1 MQAFLITLGFK
12 LGDMQMWRQFLHSKL
27 GLTIASLALGII
39 STLGFSPYG
48 FWVIT
53 LITLSFEFLLAATL
67 HTKKQVF
74 WSLWLYFT
82 ALNAA
87 TLSWLNFVM
96 HGFGQMPLPLSWLL
110 EILLSAYLA
119 IFHGLLGCVAF
130 KIAHR
135 IIPFK
140 NNTQRKTASA
150 SPNTKAHQT
159 DEFDES
165 SDDTFDEL
173 DEFDETFDDA
183 LSTQDVSDSSK
194 LNAKTSN
201 AHEVLA
207 NSVSDTDKA
216 NAAQHTADSKQAKTA
231 AAQKAKAQGE
241 NHFYRNA
248 FLLCFLPLAL
258 ILADYLV
265 GIVFTGFPW
274 MYVGYIALEGP
285 FSAFAPLLGVRG
297 ITLILF
303 ICAGAL
309 ALTLERRYVYLP
321 VAGILFAVG
330 IFCQGL
336 NFTQDLPA
344 IKVTGI
350 QGNIA
355 QQVKWNPNQVMP
367 TIGLYVDQT
376 MPYFGRSELIIWPE
390 SALPVFAQEIEPIL
404 QDLNTAAY
412 NSKTPLLTG
421 IQHVDFEDPKK
432 IETFNSIYLLGNS
445 DNLDD
450 AQIYKKRQLV
460 PFGERVPFESLTR
473 KLGSIFNFPMSS
485 FTAGS
490 AQQEQLV
497 VHVTQTHAATDT
509 TVTSKVIGSQS
520 TTAPAL
526 ESQHTASSNTGK
538 FTESSQTLQAQDT
551 PQFADSMNSNESAQV
566 KDSTEEAEQ
575 LVNVTDSTDEAT
587 QLAERMDSNGA
598 EQLADAATDALQSQ
612 TEFKTA
618 NSQLPQLNN
627 SEAIVLALDDSLLEE
642 EEISPEDYPEGELIA
657 GNVELAPHV
666 KHITSSKADSK
677 TSVPTAN
684 ADTVEDVT
692 TTDTEI
698 TSDESEVM
706 AKVADGKNENF
717 EELSEGEQEWF
728 NAAVPE
734 LPTAKAQPLETAMD
748 LHFIPAI
755 CYESIFP
762 ELMTSLHDKNTNGII
777 MISNDSWFGNTRG
790 PDEHLA
796 IARMRSME
804 MQKPMIRITNSGHSV
819 LIDKT
824 GKVTYQLPQDKLA
837 VLHGDFIPNQGMT
850 PYVRWNNIPLYI
862 ILVLLFVIGLYL
874 RQRIIDPIQQNL
886 ENLVRP

>member
-39 STLGFSPYG
+39 GTLGFAPYG
-48 FWVIT
+48 FWVVT

-67 HTKKQVF
+67 NTKKQVF

-130 KIAHR
+130 RITHR
-135 IIPFK
+135 VLPSK
-140 NNTQRKTASA
+140 NNTKRKTAHASSDTKA
-150 SPNTKAHQT
+150 SPIDDFDT
-159 DEFDES
+159 DESLNEDEILN
-165 SDDTFDEL
+165 DH
-173 DEFDETFDDA
+173 DA
-183 LSTQDVSDSSK
+183 SGSSK
-194 LNAKTSN
+194 LKEGSLGTHKTQ
-201 AHEVLA
+201 A
-207 NSVSDTDKA
+207 NFVTDTEQNKVST
-216 NAAQHTADSKQAKTA
+216 HTEDSKQSRKA
-231 AAQKAKAQGE
+231 AAQKANHQGE
-241 NHFYRNA
+241 NHFYQNA

-321 VAGILFAVG
+321 VAGVLFAVG

-355 QQVKWNPNQVMP
+355 QQVKWSPNQVMP

-421 IQHVDFEDPKK
+421 IQHVDFVNPKK
-432 IETFNSIYLLGNS
+432 VETFNSIYLLGNS
-445 DNLDD
+445 DNVDN

-460 PFGERVPFESLTR
+460 PFGERVPFESVTR
-473 KLGSIFNFPMSS
+473 KLGSIFNFPMSG
-485 FTAGS
+485 FTAGPT
-490 AQQEQLV
+490 QQKQLI
-497 VHVTQTHAATDT
+497 VHVTQTHADTDSST
-509 TVTSKVIGSQS
+509 TQSKV
-520 TTAPAL
+520 
-526 ESQHTASSNTGK
+526 SNT
-538 FTESSQTLQAQDT
+538 TSSSSTAALT
-551 PQFADSMNSNESAQV
+551 ADKPELTGNE
-566 KDSTEEAEQ
+566 
-575 LVNVTDSTDEAT
+575 
-587 QLAERMDSNGA
+587 
-598 EQLADAATDALQSQ
+598 
-612 TEFKTA
+612 
-618 NSQLPQLNN
+618 
-627 SEAIVLALDDSLLEE
+627 
-642 EEISPEDYPEGELIA
+642 YELIA
-657 GNVELAPHV
+657 EVAEVIDNEDVIEA
-666 KHITSSKADSK
+666 KAADSK
-677 TSVPTAN
+677 
-684 ADTVEDVT
+684 
-692 TTDTEI
+692 
-698 TSDESEVM
+698 SE
-706 AKVADGKNENF
+706 NI
-717 EELSEGEQEWF
+717 EELAEGEQEWF
-728 NAAVPE
+728 NTAVPK
-734 LPTAKAQPLETAMD
+734 LPTANAQTLESALD

-762 ELMTSLHDKNTNGII
+762 ELMTSLHDDKTNGII

-819 LIDKT
+819 LIDRT
-824 GKVTYQLPQDKLA
+824 GKVTYRLPQDKLA
-837 VLHGDFIPNQGMT
+837 VLHGDFVPNQGMT

-862 ILVLLFVIGLYL
+862 ILALLCFIGLYL
-874 RQRIIDPIQQNL
+874 RQRSIDPIQQNL
-886 ENLVRP
+886 EALVRP

>member
-1 MQAFLITLGFK
+1 MSLYCFLIHGAKDKHMQAFLITLGFK
-12 LGDMQMWRQFLHSKL
+12 LGDMQMWRQLLHSKI
-27 GLTIASLALGII
+27 GLTLASLALGII
-39 STLGFSPYG
+39 GTLGFAPYG
-48 FWVIT
+48 FWVVT

-67 HTKKQVF
+67 NTKKQVF

-130 KIAHR
+130 RIAHR
-135 IIPFK
+135 VIPSK
-140 NNTQRKTASA
+140 NNTKRQTV
-150 SPNTKAHQT
+150 NTSSDTKEPLSDDFDT
-159 DEFDES
+159 DE
-165 SDDTFDEL
+165 
-173 DEFDETFDDA
+173 
-183 LSTQDVSDSSK
+183 
-194 LNAKTSN
+194 SN
-201 AHEVLA
+201 QP
-207 NSVSDTDKA
+207 K
-216 NAAQHTADSKQAKTA
+216 KG
-231 AAQKAKAQGE
+231 AAQKTKVQGE
-241 NHFYRNA
+241 NHFYQNA

-321 VAGILFAVG
+321 VAGVLFAVG

-421 IQHVDFEDPKK
+421 IQHVDFVDPKK
-432 IETFNSIYLLGNS
+432 VETFNSIYLLGNS
-445 DNLDD
+445 DNVDN

-460 PFGERVPFESLTR
+460 PFGERVPFESVTR
-473 KLGSIFNFPMSS
+473 KLGSIFNFPMSG
-485 FTAGS
+485 FTAGPS
-490 AQQEQLV
+490 QQEQLV
-497 VHVTQTHAATDT
+497 VHVTQTHATFDT
-509 TVTSKVIGSQS
+509 PVVYKAIGSQS
-520 TTAPAL
+520 TIAPAL
-526 ESQHTASSNTGK
+526 ESQPQASSNTGEV
-538 FTESSQTLQAQDT
+538 TDSSQPLQVHDA
-551 PQFADSMNSNESAQV
+551 PQFADGIKGNAAAPV
-566 KDSTEEAEQ
+566 KDSTEETDQ
-575 LVNVTDSTDEAT
+575 VVNVTDSTDEVAK
-587 QLAERMDSNGA
+587 LMDTTDSKNEA
-598 EQLADAATDALQSQ
+598 HQLADAATDALQSQ
-612 TEFKTA
+612 PEPSNQA
-618 NSQLPQLNN
+618 ENSD
-627 SEAIVLALDDSLLEE
+627 AIVLALDDTLLEE

-657 GNVELAPHV
+657 SNVELAPHI
-666 KHITSSKADSK
+666 KSTTSPKAASN
-677 TSVPTAN
+677 TLTTTTTP
-684 ADTVEDVT
+684 DTVEKVNS
-692 TTDTEI
+692 TDSEI
-698 TSDESEVM
+698 ISDETSAEIANNVSEVM
-706 AKVADGKNENF
+706 SKVANSKHENL
-717 EELSEGEQEWF
+717 EELAEGEQEWF
-728 NAAVPE
+728 NAAVPM
-734 LPTAKAQPLETAMD
+734 LPSAKAQQLETAMD

-762 ELMTSLHDKNTNGII
+762 ELMSSLHDDKTNGII

-819 LIDKT
+819 LIDRT
-824 GKVTYQLPQDKLA
+824 GKVTYKLPQDKLA
-837 VLHGDFIPNQGMT
+837 VLHGDFVPNQGMT

-862 ILVLLFVIGLYL
+862 ILLLLFVIGLYL
-874 RQRIIDPIQQNL
+874 RQRTIDPIQQNL
-886 ENLVRP
+886 ESLVRP

>member
-1 MQAFLITLGFK
+1 MSLYCFLIHGAKDKHMQAFLITLGFK
-12 LGDMQMWRQFLHSKL
+12 LGDMQMWRQFLHSKI
-27 GLTIASLALGII
+27 GLTLASLALGII
-39 STLGFSPYG
+39 GTLGFAPYG
-48 FWVIT
+48 FWVVT

-67 HTKKQVF
+67 NTKKQVF
-74 WSLWLYFT
+74 WSLWVYFT

-130 KIAHR
+130 RIAHR
-135 IIPFK
+135 VIPSK
-140 NNTQRKTASA
+140 NNIKLKTI
-150 SPNTKAHQT
+150 NT
-159 DEFDES
+159 S
-165 SDDTFDEL
+165 SDTKEPPS
-173 DEFDETFDDA
+173 DDF
-183 LSTQDVSDSSK
+183 
-194 LNAKTSN
+194 
-201 AHEVLA
+201 
-207 NSVSDTDKA
+207 DTD
-216 NAAQHTADSKQAKTA
+216 DSNQPKQAV
-231 AAQKAKAQGE
+231 AQKTKVQVE
-241 NHFYRNA
+241 NHFYQNA

-321 VAGILFAVG
+321 VAGVLFAVG

-390 SALPVFAQEIEPIL
+390 SALPVFAQEIKPIL

-421 IQHVDFEDPKK
+421 IQHVDFADPKK
-432 IETFNSIYLLGNS
+432 VETFNSIYLLGNS
-445 DNLDD
+445 DNVDD

-460 PFGERVPFESLTR
+460 PFGERVPFEGITR
-473 KLGSIFNFPMSS
+473 KLGSIFNFPMSG
-485 FTAGS
+485 FTSGPTK
-490 AQQEQLV
+490 QKQLA
-497 VHVTQTHAATDT
+497 VHVAQTHATKDILVA
-509 TVTSKVIGSQS
+509 SQS
-520 TTAPAL
+520 TGTQATSLQATPTSYAIDQSTTESTL
-526 ESQHTASSNTGK
+526 ENQHKASSNTGE
-538 FTESSQTLQAQDT
+538 FTDISKTIQAQAL
-551 PQFADSMNSNESAQV
+551 PQFADSIDSNKAVQH
-566 KDSTEEAEQ
+566 KDGIVE
-575 LVNVTDSTDEAT
+575 TDQFTEAT
-587 QLAERMDSNGA
+587 T
-598 EQLADAATDALQSQ
+598 TDDLHSQ
-612 TEFKTA
+612 TEFKSA
-618 NSQLPQLNN
+618 SSQPQQLKNSD
-627 SEAIVLALDDSLLEE
+627 AIVLALDDTLLEEE
-642 EEISPEDYPEGELIA
+642 EEISPENYPEGELIA
-657 GNVELAPHV
+657 GNVELAPHI
-666 KHITSSKADSK
+666 KNTTSPKSNFKTSK
-677 TSVPTAN
+677 TTAT
-684 ADTVEDVT
+684 ADTVEKIT

-698 TSDESEVM
+698 TSNEKNAEIASNASEVM
-706 AKVADGKNENF
+706 TKVADDKNPK
-717 EELSEGEQEWF
+717 ELAEGEQEWF

-734 LPTAKAQPLETAMD
+734 LPTAKALQLETDMD
-748 LHFIPAI
+748 LRFIPAI

-762 ELMTSLHDKNTNGII
+762 ELMTSLHDDKTNGII

-819 LIDKT
+819 LIDRT
-824 GKVTYQLPQDKLA
+824 GKVTYKLPQDKLA
-837 VLHGDFIPNQGMT
+837 VLHGDFVPNQGMT
-850 PYVRWNNIPLYI
+850 PYVRCNNIPLYI
-862 ILVLLFVIGLYL
+862 ILVLLCFIGVYL
-874 RQRIIDPIQQNL
+874 RQRSIDPIQQNL
-886 ENLVRP
+886 EALVRP